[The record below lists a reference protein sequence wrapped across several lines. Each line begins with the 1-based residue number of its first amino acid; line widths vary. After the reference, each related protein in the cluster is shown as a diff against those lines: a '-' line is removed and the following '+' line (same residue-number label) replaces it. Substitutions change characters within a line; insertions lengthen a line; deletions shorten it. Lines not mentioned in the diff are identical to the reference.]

1 MNKMSWEIG
10 DVEKHIKG
18 MSDKAKK
25 VWVSV
30 ANSALS
36 RCQEKGGEDCEGSAI
51 RQANSV
57 AKKQMEDV
65 EKSYYY
71 LTDISDI
78 QLEEKDGK
86 KSSWI
91 EIFRIG
97 KWNHQKYGVIEGT
110 KKLFNDF
117 IENWKSNV
125 LGRDIAIDKTHDPSE
140 GATGWIKDMKIVG
153 DRLKALIEFT
163 PWGIELIEQRGFKYF
178 SPEYRDSYTDKET
191 GKEYKNVLFGGGLT
205 NRPFLT
211 DLAPVILSEDMDVF
225 QKQDN
230 TELSNDL
237 KDEMWLVLQ
246 EYANNDEDKIK
257 NIMDVMNEHMKEAMA
272 EMKSDS
278 GKLYIKN
285 IIKNHMQMMM
295 KEIMDEMVWSKN
307 YISPVE
313 VKSNH

>member
-1 MNKMSWEIG
+1 MPWTVA
-10 DVEKHIKG
+10 DVESHIKG
-18 MSDKAKK
+18 LSDKGKK
-25 VWVSV
+25 IWVSV

-57 AKKQMEDV
+57 AKKQMED
-65 EKSYYY
+65 ENESYNY
-71 LTDISDI
+71 LVDISNI
-78 QLEEKDGK
+78 ELEEKDGK

-91 EIFRIG
+91 EIFREGSWQHPRYG
-97 KWNHQKYGVIEGT
+97 KIEGN

-117 IENWKSNV
+117 IDNWKNNV
-125 LGRDIAIDKTHDPSE
+125 LGRDIAIDRTHNPEE
-140 GATGWIKDMKIVG
+140 GATGWVKDMKIVG

-237 KDEMWLVLQ
+237 KDEMWFALQ

-257 NIMDVMNEHMKEAMA
+257 NIMDTMQEHMKEAMA
-272 EMKSDS
+272 EMKSDN
-278 GKLYIKN
+278 GKIYIKS
-285 IIKNHMQMMM
+285 IIRNHMQMMM
-295 KEIMDEMVWSKN
+295 NEIMNEMVWSKTHDQ
-307 YISPVE
+307 VE
-313 VKSNH
+313 VKSE